1 MALKITTT
9 RTKVVMHSLSPTVLF
24 RTTLIIIDHNDSI
37 SPTVEPLL
45 WDTSIQGSPPFR
57 GHKIWSRKNVHIIFV
72 SILSSEGTPGERHT
86 FSGSRNP
93 GLTSIQG
100 TPNHSESAGLTTKRV
115 NISNCA
121 LITMIEAFTKKTD

>member
-1 MALKITTT
+1 MTTT

-57 GHKIWSRKNVHIIFV
+57 GHKIWSRKNVHMIFV
-72 SILSSEGTPGERHT
+72 SIPSSVGTPLFRGKAHI
-86 FSGSRNP
+86 FWVPKP
-93 GLTSIQG
+93 GVNL
-100 TPNHSESAGLTTKRV
+100 HSEDT
-115 NISNCA
+115 
-121 LITMIEAFTKKTD
+121 